1 MKRLLTGFTLDSVF
15 GRQGNVNGNPN
26 ALVKVD
32 LGNGRTVAVEALNVS
47 PERPVG
53 IGDVLSFDGVTKS
66 IEAIAE
72 RMTAALERV
81 KPDKAAVEFGI
92 DVGVESG
99 ALTAL
104 VVKGTG
110 SATLKVTLEW
120 QRTEAA
126 GGGA

>member
-1 MKRLLTGFTLDSVF
+1 MNPT
-15 GRQGNVNGNPN
+15 PN

-32 LGNGRTVAVEALNVS
+32 LGDGRIVAVEAHNVS
-47 PERPVG
+47 PEKPVG
-53 IGDVLSFDGVTKS
+53 IGDVLSFDGVSNS

-72 RMTAALERV
+72 RMTAALDRV
-81 KPDKAAVEFGI
+81 RPDKAVVEFGV

-110 SATLKVTLEW
+110 TATLKVTLEW
-120 QRTEAA
+120 QHARPAA
-126 GGGA
+126 GEG